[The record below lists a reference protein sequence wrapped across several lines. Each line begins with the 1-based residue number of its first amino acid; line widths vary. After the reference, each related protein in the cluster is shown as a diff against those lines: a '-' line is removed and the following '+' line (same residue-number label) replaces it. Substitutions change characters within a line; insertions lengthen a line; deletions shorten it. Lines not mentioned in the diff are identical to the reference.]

1 MMKKHSLFL
10 LVLFLLSVT
19 TCFAAM
25 QLGEPLTLEEV
36 TKVSEINQHPDQYT
50 GKRVLIEGLIINVCA
65 ARGCWMDI
73 ASDVPF
79 EKIQVKVVDGEIVFP
94 LEAKGQM
101 ARVEGIVEALHLTE
115 DQARS
120 LAEHQAKESGGQV
133 DLTSIKGPS
142 TYYRIRGL
150 GAEID

>member
-1 MMKKHSLFL
+1 MKKHSLFL
-10 LVLFLLSVT
+10 LVLFFLSVT

-25 QLGEPLTLEEV
+25 QLGAPLTLKEV
-36 TKVSEINQHPDQYT
+36 TKVSEINKNPDQYL
-50 GKRVLIEGLIINVCA
+50 GKQVLIEGVVINVCA

-79 EKIQVKVVDGEIVFP
+79 EKIKVKVVDGEIVFP
-94 LEAKGQM
+94 LEAKGQL
-101 ARVEGIVEALHLTE
+101 ARVEGIVEAIHLTE

-120 LAEHQAKESGGQV
+120 MAQHHAEESGEKV
-133 DLTSIKGPS
+133 DFSSIKGPS

-150 GAEID
+150 GAEIN